1 MDNQHL
7 LELALKSGAEAAEVY
22 RSKSLSRPVFFEA
35 NRLKQ
40 LESLASEGVALRVW
54 KNNQPGL
61 AVAYGD
67 GSPAELVQR
76 AIAISQLNAP
86 ETIDLT
92 HPNNFIYPNLGELVP
107 VEKLLE
113 MAKEAIALVRE
124 VYPEVLCTAQWE
136 CEEETTHLSNTN
148 GLDICYTDTTLGCFM
163 AVEWIRGDD
172 FLSIAD
178 GQTQRHTLN
187 PRKLAQQLLQRL
199 DWANLNAEPI
209 RGKVPVLITGKAAD
223 LLWDTVQLAL
233 SGKQVAQKS
242 SPWSDRLGEQV
253 TSPNLTI
260 SQQPNTGPYSCPFDD
275 EGIPTQML
283 FLISEG
289 KLEEFYTDKKTA
301 QNLGKT
307 TTGNGF
313 RPDLSSYPSP
323 GLVNFLVD
331 TGTQTLS
338 ELIKELDEGIIID
351 QVLGGAGSMSGDF
364 SVNID
369 LGYRVRRGEVIGRIK
384 DTMVA
389 GNVYQALKNLVT
401 IGGDAEWN
409 GATYSPSLIIE
420 SLSITG

>member
-76 AIAISQLNAP
+76 AISISQLNAP

-92 HPNNFIYPNLGELVP
+92 HPNNFLYPNLGELVS
-107 VEKLLE
+107 VDKLLE